1 MLSLIRS
8 LKLAVLGDDSVE
20 VDRVK
25 EYDAGTAVSEIQIV
39 WVRKLMGEVVI
50 QTVFILL
57 LHGYDREL
65 IILVADNDRA
75 SLIGSSFLG
84 LRT

>member
-65 IILVADNDRA
+65 IILVADNDRNCH
-75 SLIGSSFLG
+75 
-84 LRT
+84 R